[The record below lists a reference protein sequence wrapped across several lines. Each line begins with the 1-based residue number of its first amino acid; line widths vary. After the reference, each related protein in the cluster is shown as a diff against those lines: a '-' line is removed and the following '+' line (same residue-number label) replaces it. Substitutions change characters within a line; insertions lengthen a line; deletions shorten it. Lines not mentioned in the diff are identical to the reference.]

1 IRRCSYSSQ
10 VSIHLPWIVVCRS
23 KYLDQAVHPSRR
35 YLMSALKLVTILLAT
50 AIMILAGCQPSRDA
64 ALADAGEAQAEL
76 LRKVEPKQSLP
87 AFGGTLIGKDEGEWG
102 GEVAF
107 REPDGTTYTVV
118 ADNSHGIFEMPYG
131 VIALTGLAHLGG
143 NRGTVHLLSRTPG
156 ARVSARPLMQLPG
169 APCDVVR
176 VGDRIN
182 MRIP

>member
-1 IRRCSYSSQ
+1 MRDIF
-10 VSIHLPWIVVCRS
+10 VIAIV
-23 KYLDQAVHPSRR
+23 
-35 YLMSALKLVTILLAT
+35 
-50 AIMILAGCQPSRDA
+50 ILAGCQPSRDA
-64 ALADAGEAQAEL
+64 ALADAEKAETGL

-131 VIALTGLAHLGG
+131 LIALTGLAHLGS
-143 NRGTVHLLSRTPG
+143 NRGTVHLLSRAPG

-169 APCDVVR
+169 SPCDVVR
-176 VGDRIN
+176 IGDRIN
-182 MRIP
+182 MRIPSGDKELPGGTLTSGFSCYALVSSKQLVRYECPVPEPEACFG